1 MLRLSSGALG
11 LILFLALSMAKA
23 TMANAAESLWPETGR
38 SIQVIVPAQAG
49 SGVGNT
55 IARAVT
61 EALSEN
67 LGNRLVLQNFTN
79 STNFPSM
86 LSAIDT
92 NTDGYTLLFATV
104 DTLVIE
110 PKLQGSTGADAL
122 EYFTPIGLVA
132 ETPHILLVNVA
143 LPVESV
149 AELTQYLAKYPG
161 MVHFGSAGNGSA
173 MHLAGEAYM
182 SATGTNMVHVPYS
195 AAEPATNNLM
205 SGDIQVMFQVVS
217 GVLNY
222 VRNDRLRALA
232 VMADKRST
240 VLPNVPSMAE
250 AGYPELQASKWYALL
265 APRGTPAAIIRR
277 YNNALNEVLESDQ
290 LRERL
295 LEIGATPIGGSPVKL
310 RHFLED
316 ESRKWGAI
324 IREAHIPR

>member
-1 MLRLSSGALG
+1 
-11 LILFLALSMAKA
+11 MAKA
-23 TMANAAESLWPETGR
+23 AVANATENLWPESGR

-49 SGVGNT
+49 SGIGNT
-55 IARAVT
+55 IARVVT
-61 EALSEN
+61 EALSQN
-67 LGNRLVLQNFTN
+67 LGNRIVLHNFTS
-79 STNFPSM
+79 STNLPSM
-86 LSAIDT
+86 LSAIDA
-92 NTDGYTLLFATV
+92 NSDGYTLLFATV

-110 PKLQGSTGADAL
+110 PTLQGSASADPL

-132 ETPHILLVNVA
+132 QTPHILLVNDA

-149 AELTQYLAKYPG
+149 TDLTQYLSKYPG

-173 MHLAGEAYM
+173 MHLAAEAYM

-222 VRNDRLRALA
+222 VRTDRVRALA
-232 VMADKRST
+232 VMADERST
-240 VLPNVPSMAE
+240 ALPHIPSMAE

-277 YNNALNEVLESDQ
+277 YNTALNQILASDQ
-290 LRERL
+290 LQERL
-295 LEIGATPIGGSPVKL
+295 LEVGATPTGGSPYKL
-310 RHFLED
+310 RVFLQD
-316 ESRKWGAI
+316 EMQKWGDI